1 MADRDSAAPLAS
13 VTSDSVGEIVNG
25 AAFEAD
31 EWRVIALARLE
42 AAKGQREPSPLGL
55 KLARWFGFHI
65 STALA
70 NPRLEA
76 LRLFVLRLIQS
87 GGRPP
92 TVEIERFLAAGFSTF
107 QARALVQRAASLSTR

>member
-1 MADRDSAAPLAS
+1 MANRVSAASLAS
-13 VTSDSVGEIVNG
+13 VTSDSVGGIVDG
-25 AAFEAD
+25 TAFEAD
-31 EWRVIALARLE
+31 EWQVIALARIE

-55 KLARWFGFHI
+55 KLARWFGFHV

-87 GGRPP
+87 GGRPA
-92 TVEIERFLAAGFSTF
+92 TTEIERFLAAGFSTF
-107 QARALVQRAASLSTR
+107 QARALVQRATTLSTR